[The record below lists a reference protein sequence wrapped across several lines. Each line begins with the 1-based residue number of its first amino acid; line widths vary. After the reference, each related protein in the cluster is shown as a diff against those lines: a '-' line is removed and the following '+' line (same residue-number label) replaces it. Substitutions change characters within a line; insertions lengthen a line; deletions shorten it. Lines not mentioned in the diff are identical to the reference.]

1 MNNELKK
8 NAEGYADTT
17 AAATLVKKEP
27 GDTWAYKGGSCLVLR
42 SHAGFATILKIHD
55 GNQYGD
61 RVRVPGGYVDP
72 AFLITGR
79 YSEMG
84 EYMGTLEPEDF
95 QRVMEAV
102 QDSLGIKPT
111 CSPEAALKCLDG
123 VEAEFQAIEAD
134 RTKLR
139 KENDFLRCQL
149 AEMTELHH
157 RAVEQVNKVNFAKLK
172 VENQLELLQSMVGS
186 VLARF
191 QVDTEG

>member
-1 MNNELKK
+1 MNIELKK
-8 NAEGYADTT
+8 NAEGYTDTT
-17 AAATLVKKEP
+17 AAATLLKKEP
-27 GDTWAYKGGSCLVLR
+27 GDTWTYKGGSCLVLQ

-55 GNQYGD
+55 NNQYGD

-84 EYMGTLEPEDF
+84 EYTGTLEPDDF
-95 QRVMEAV
+95 QRVMDAV
-102 QDSLGIKPT
+102 QDSLGIK
-111 CSPEAALKCLDG
+111 SSGLQEQMQFLDG
-123 VEAEFQAIEAD
+123 IEAQVQEIQED
-134 RTKLR
+134 RTKLM
-139 KENDFLRCQL
+139 KENEFLRCQL
-149 AEMTELHH
+149 AEMTELHA
-157 RAVEQVNKVNFAKLK
+157 RAVERVNKVNFAKLK